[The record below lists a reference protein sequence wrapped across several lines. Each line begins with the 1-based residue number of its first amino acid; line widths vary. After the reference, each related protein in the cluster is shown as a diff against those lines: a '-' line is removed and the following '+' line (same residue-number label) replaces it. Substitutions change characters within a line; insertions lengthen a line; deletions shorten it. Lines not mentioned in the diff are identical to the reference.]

1 LIAGPDRDM
10 SCTGKLLPIRA
21 GLELA
26 DRSIDRPDPPEQL
39 QLPDLAQAVAEDAK
53 SAFVTGLHAAAAV
66 ASVLHVAL
74 GVLALRWLPPSCT
87 CKTGCS
93 FICNCDE
100 PRRREWTW
108 RARRV
113 TTVCRTSLG
122 HRSR

>member
-1 LIAGPDRDM
+1 M

-21 GLELA
+21 RLELA

-74 GVLALRWLPPSCT
+74 GVLALRWLP
-87 CKTGCS
+87 
-93 FICNCDE
+93 
-100 PRRREWTW
+100 RVAA
-108 RARRV
+108 ARPDAVSYAIATSRV
-113 TTVCRTSLG
+113 AENG
-122 HRSR
+122 HGAPGG